1 MHQASTEIYDEV
13 LEKDKNWS
21 QLAILQT
28 AKSFQNKMLAPVNFS
43 EAQIHHMWNMTYSAF
58 EGSSIKALVCEK
70 TGNASTIRKNTI
82 RVSAT
87 SEKRTN
93 RLMGH
98 RIDTIYGHE
107 DYELGCIEIGKDSV
121 STTDNKYHG

>member
-1 MHQASTEIYDEV
+1 
-13 LEKDKNWS
+13 
-21 QLAILQT
+21 
-28 AKSFQNKMLAPVNFS
+28 MLAPVNFS

-58 EGSSIKALVCEK
+58 EGCSIKALVCEK

-82 RVSAT
+82 RVLAT

-98 RIDTIYGHE
+98 RIDTIYKHE
-107 DYELGCIEIGKDSV
+107 DYELGCIEVGKDSV
-121 STTDNKYHG
+121 STTDNKYLDDGMIKLPKCVKDMLCVLINDHPGKADDSAT